1 MHDGAQKKKQTN
13 VYRSVLKMEQCL
25 IENMRGKLFFL
36 MLVSDGFTVLAISR
50 SLFLSS
56 VGCSIVLFFFFFL
69 SIPGSPFQQRV
80 TGRVS

>member
-36 MLVSDGFTVLAISR
+36 MLVSDGFTVLAISC

-56 VGCSIVLFFFFFL
+56 VGCSIVLFFFSFPSLVLL
-69 SIPGSPFQQRV
+69 SSKE
-80 TGRVS
+80 

>member
-1 MHDGAQKKKQTN
+1 
-13 VYRSVLKMEQCL
+13 MEQCL

-56 VGCSIVLFFFFFL
+56 VGCSIVLFFFF
-69 SIPGSPFQQRV
+69 PFHPWFSFPAKSDRKSLLDNELQF
-80 TGRVS
+80 